1 MRIEDTDKE
10 RSLPK
15 WEKDI
20 LSSLQWLGLSWD
32 EKTVRQSDRISL
44 YEKQLQLLL
53 EQKKAYHCFCTREEL
68 DAQHQSLVSNGEA
81 PRYLGT
87 CRALSQEEQQEKIQR
102 GEKSVIRFIVEE
114 KRLHFHDL
122 IRGKVE
128 FNTALMGDI
137 VIAKDLQTPLYNF
150 VVVVDDHDMDIT
162 HVVRGEDHIPN
173 TPKQILIQEA
183 LGCKPVLYA
192 HLPLILAED
201 RTKLS
206 KRHGDNSVTR
216 FRKEGYLPEAILNF
230 LALLGWNPGTDRE
243 IFSLEELVK
252 EFSLERI
259 QKGGAM
265 FNIQRL
271 NWVNSSYIR
280 QMSTPNL
287 AKACFPHLREAGLV
301 SDDIQN
307 MEIVEKAVSLYK
319 ERLQKLSDISDLAD
333 FFFLKKLT
341 YQKEILFWKEASQD
355 ETLYSLQKSFEL
367 LSSLPESSWN
377 EEVLGDLML
386 KEAEKEKNRGYLL
399 WPLRVA
405 LTGKK
410 ASAGPFEV
418 ASALGKE
425 LTLQRIQEAVDML
438 QQGGEGE

>member
-1 MRIEDTDKE
+1 MRVEDTDKE

-20 LSSLQWLGLSWD
+20 LFNLRWLGLLWD
-32 EKTVRQSDRISL
+32 EEVIRQSDRISL
-44 YEKQLQLLL
+44 YKNQLQLLL
-53 EQKKAYHCFCTREEL
+53 EQGKAYHCFCTREEL

-81 PRYLGT
+81 PRYLGA
-87 CRALSQEEQQEKIQR
+87 CRALSQGEQEEKIQR
-102 GEKSVIRFIVEE
+102 GEKSVIRFVVEE

-183 LGCKPVLYA
+183 LGCKPVSYA

-259 QKGGAM
+259 QKGGAV

-287 AKACFPHLREAGLV
+287 AKACFPHLKEAGFV
-301 SDDIQN
+301 SDDLQN

-341 YQKEILFWKEASQD
+341 YQKELLFWKEASQE
-355 ETLYSLQKSFEL
+355 ETLHSLQKSFEL

-386 KEAEKEKNRGYLL
+386 KEAEKEKNRGHLL

-418 ASALGKE
+418 ASALGKK